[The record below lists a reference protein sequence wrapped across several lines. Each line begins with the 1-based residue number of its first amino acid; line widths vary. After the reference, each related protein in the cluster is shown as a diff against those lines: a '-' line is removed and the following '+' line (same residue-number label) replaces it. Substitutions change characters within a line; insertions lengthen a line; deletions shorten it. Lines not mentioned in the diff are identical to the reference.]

1 MAGAQA
7 KPKKGPTPAPLPD
20 PDRAIY
26 SNGMERQ
33 RPLLD
38 QLLISAD
45 RALRSLLAPAAA
57 GRPTPGSPAP
67 VADDAERR
75 NTAGLMRVNHAGEM
89 AAQGL
94 YHGQALVARDPE
106 TRAMLEKAAR
116 EETDHLAWCEQ
127 RLAEL
132 QDRTSRLDPLWYAG
146 SFAIGAAAGLMG
158 DRTSLGFVSETERQV
173 ERHLDGHLE
182 QIPPTDTRSRAII
195 EQMRD
200 DEVTHGQV
208 AREHGGAEL
217 PRPVRELMRAT
228 GRVMTTT
235 AKWI

>member
-7 KPKKGPTPAPLPD
+7 KPKKDPTPAPLPD
-20 PDRAIY
+20 PARAIY
-26 SNGMERQ
+26 STGMERQ

-38 QLLISAD
+38 QLLISTD

-94 YHGQALVARDPE
+94 YHGQALVARNPA

-132 QDRTSRLDPLWYAG
+132 QDRASRLDPLWYAG
-146 SFAIGAAAGLMG
+146 SFAIGAVAGLLG

-182 QIPPTDTRSRAII
+182 QIPRTDTRSRAII

-200 DEVTHGQV
+200 DEVTHGQA

>member
-7 KPKKGPTPAPLPD
+7 KPKRDPAPAPLPG
-20 PDRAIY
+20 PVRAIY
-26 SNGMERQ
+26 STGMERQ

-67 VADDAERR
+67 VAADAERR
-75 NTAGLMRVNHAGEM
+75 HTAGLMRVNHAGEM

-146 SFAIGAAAGLMG
+146 SFAIGAVAGLMG

-182 QIPPTDTRSRAII
+182 QIPRTDTRSRAIL

-200 DEVTHGQV
+200 DEVTHGQL

>member
-1 MAGAQA
+1 
-7 KPKKGPTPAPLPD
+7 
-20 PDRAIY
+20 
-26 SNGMERQ
+26 MEPS

-45 RALRSLLAPAAA
+45 RALRSLLAPASAS
-57 GRPTPGSPAP
+57 RPTPGAP
-67 VADDAERR
+67 VVVTDEAERR
-75 NTAGLMRVNHAGEM
+75 RTAGLMRVNHAGEM

-94 YHGQALVARDPE
+94 YHGQALVARNPA
-106 TRAMLEKAAR
+106 TRAMLDRAAR

-127 RLAEL
+127 RLKEL
-132 QDRTSRLDPLWYAG
+132 QDRPSRLDPLWYAG
-146 SFAIGAAAGLMG
+146 SFAIGALAGLAG

-182 QIPPTDTRSRAII
+182 QIPATDTRSRAIL

-200 DEVTHGQV
+200 DEIRHGSL
-208 AREHGGAEL
+208 ARDHGGAEL

-228 GRVMTTT
+228 GRVMTAT
-235 AKWI
+235 ARWI

>member
-1 MAGAQA
+1 MVEAQA
-7 KPKKGPTPAPLPD
+7 KARRDPFPAPLPG
-20 PDRAIY
+20 PVRAIY
-26 SNGMERQ
+26 STEMERE

-67 VADDAERR
+67 VADEAERR
-75 NTAGLMRVNHAGEM
+75 STAGLMRVNHAGEI

-94 YHGQALVARDPE
+94 YHGQALVARNPA
-106 TRAMLEKAAR
+106 TRALLEQAAR

-127 RLAEL
+127 RLTEL
-132 QDRTSRLDPLWYAG
+132 QDRPSRLDPLWYAG

-173 ERHLDGHLE
+173 ERHLDGHLA
-182 QIPPTDTRSRAII
+182 QIPASDTRSRAII

-200 DEVTHGQV
+200 DEITHGQL
-208 AREHGGAEL
+208 ARDHGGAQL
-217 PRPVRELMRAT
+217 PRPVREIMRAT
-228 GRVMTTT
+228 ARVMTIT

>member
-1 MAGAQA
+1 MAEAQA
-7 KPKKGPTPAPLPD
+7 KPKKDPMPAPLPD
-20 PDRAIY
+20 PVRAIY
-26 SNGMERQ
+26 STGMERQ

-94 YHGQALVARDPE
+94 YHGQALVARDPA

-132 QDRTSRLDPLWYAG
+132 QDRASRLDPLWYAG
-146 SFAIGAAAGLMG
+146 SFAIGAVAGLLG

-182 QIPPTDTRSRAII
+182 QIPRTDTRSRAII